1 MKKINDWLEHQQQI
15 WQADFVAIARQITD
29 SNGCLVIKWTHV
41 IGQKSLA
48 YQKIK
53 LQIGKG
59 LAGEIWKT
67 GRCQM
72 KTNLQQKQAE
82 LYNYPIARIEKL
94 DMVMGAPVFYQTQL
108 IAVVILGYRHQQ
120 SYVFED
126 CQHFAALANDLVDI
140 LMEAK

>member
-1 MKKINDWLEHQQQI
+1 MNKINDWLEQQQQR
-15 WQADFVAIARQITD
+15 WQADFVAVARQITD
-29 SNGCLVIKWTHV
+29 SNGCLVIKWTNV
-41 IGQKSLA
+41 VGQQSLA

-72 KTNLQQKQAE
+72 MTNLQQKKAE
-82 LYNYPIARIEKL
+82 LYNYPIARIEQL
-94 DMVMGAPVFYQTQL
+94 DMVMGAPVFHQSQL

-120 SYVFED
+120 SYSFED
-126 CQHFAALANDLVDI
+126 CQHFAIVANDLVEI
-140 LMEAK
+140 LLEVK